1 MNRGASPYNPSV
13 IKFFVNEMFDS
24 LRRRSTLDG
33 MMKIFEKLGFSE
45 NEEKVYVY
53 LLKNG
58 GASIRQ
64 VAGDTGINRGTV
76 YEALKM
82 LTDRGLVSHSQK
94 KQRQQFVAE
103 DPAILKT
110 LFKEERTRL
119 ISIRKDLSKSL
130 PSLEAFYQT
139 KHEQPVIKIQEGHT
153 GTKIILE
160 DVLKTTVDEP
170 GKEYR
175 VYSAA
180 NIREYL
186 YYNFASFSERRIKL
200 GIKAK
205 VIAIGAG
212 GEIRGLDERRWITSK
227 RGAPAY
233 VIIYGKK
240 MAIISLAQGRPHSV
254 VIEDAGLA
262 ETQKLVFDSLWGK
275 LEVEDVRRQK

>member
-1 MNRGASPYNPSV
+1 
-13 IKFFVNEMFDS
+13 
-24 LRRRSTLDG
+24 

-45 NEEKVYVY
+45 NEEKVYVH

-110 LFKEERTRL
+110 LFKEERQRL
-119 ISIRKDLSKSL
+119 VSIRKELSKSL
-130 PSLEAFYQT
+130 PSLETFYQT
-139 KHEQPVIKIQEGHT
+139 KHEQPVIKIHEGHA
-153 GTKIILE
+153 GTKFILE
-160 DVLKTTVDEP
+160 DVLKTVAAEP
-170 GKEYR
+170 IKEYR

-200 GIKAK
+200 KIKAK

-240 MAIISLAQGRPHSV
+240 IAIISLAQGRPHSV

-275 LEVEDVRRQK
+275 LEVEEKI

>member
-1 MNRGASPYNPSV
+1 
-13 IKFFVNEMFDS
+13 
-24 LRRRSTLDG
+24 
-33 MMKIFEKLGFSE
+33 MKIFEKLGFSD
-45 NEEKVYVY
+45 NEEKVYVH

-64 VAGDTGINRGTV
+64 IAGDTGINRGTV
-76 YEALKM
+76 YEALKA
-82 LTDRGLVSHSQK
+82 LGDRGMVSHSQK

-110 LFKEERTRL
+110 LFKEERQKL
-119 ISIRKDLSKSL
+119 VSIRKELTRSL
-130 PSLEAFYQT
+130 PDLQVFYET
-139 KHEQPVIKIQEGHT
+139 KHEQPIIKIQEGHT
-153 GTKIILE
+153 RTKLILE
-160 DVLKTTVDEP
+160 DVLKTMSAETD
-170 GKEYR
+170 KQYR

-186 YYNFASFSERRIKL
+186 YYNFASFSERRIKA

-212 GEIRGLDERRWITSK
+212 GEIRGLDERRWITAK

-240 MAIISLAQGRPHSV
+240 VAIISLSQGRPHSV
-254 VIEDAGLA
+254 VFEDAGLA
-262 ETQKLVFDSLWGK
+262 ETQKLVFDSLWDK
-275 LEVEDVRRQK
+275 LAKEVN